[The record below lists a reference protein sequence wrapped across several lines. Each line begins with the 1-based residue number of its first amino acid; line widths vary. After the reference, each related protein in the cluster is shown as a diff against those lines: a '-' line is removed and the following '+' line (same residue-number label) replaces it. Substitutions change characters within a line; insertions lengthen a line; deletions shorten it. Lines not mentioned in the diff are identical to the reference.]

1 METGER
7 IELLH
12 KFVRQ
17 LISAGTPVLNGI
29 DMLSLGIPE
38 GQEMARALEAFS
50 LAVESSKEIARY
62 LKECSEPPAVCADEI
77 AV

>member
-1 METGER
+1 MERDER
-7 IELLH
+7 MELLH

-17 LISAGTPVLNGI
+17 LIGAGTPALNSI
-29 DMLSLGIPE
+29 DMLRLGISE
-38 GQEMARALEAFS
+38 EQEIGFALEAFS
-50 LAVESSKEIARY
+50 LAVESSREIARY